1 MSGLTGFFQ
10 NLLGDSWG
18 DILGGGA
25 AAGMLYKAYD
35 DIGDIGTTGLEL
47 GQQLADLQLQQTQFQ
62 PYTVTT
68 GTGGQFSADADG
80 STMTLSPEQQA
91 FYQQMFGGAGSMFQ
105 NAMQGTAD
113 REAAIFQRMQDAM
126 RPEMERQQGA
136 LDDKLA
142 AQGRL
147 GVRTADYG
155 GTPEQL
161 ALSKAQEEARY
172 NAMLSAMGQAQA
184 EQAQQAALGSQF
196 LGASFMPQQQMLA
209 ALSPGLTAA
218 GQQQQAQMYGA
229 GLFGEATA
237 SGIDALL
244 GSAMGR
250 ANMIGAAGSG
260 LLGGIFGRSGE

>member
-1 MSGLTGFFQ
+1 MSGLTGIFQ
-10 NLLGDSWG
+10 DLLGDSWG

-35 DIGDIGTTGLEL
+35 DIGDIGTRGLQL
-47 GQQLADLQLQQTQFQ
+47 GQDLANLQLEQTQFR

-68 GTGGQFSADADG
+68 GTGGQFSATADG
-80 STMTLSPEQQA
+80 STMALSPEQQA

-126 RPEMERQQGA
+126 RPEMERQQSA
-136 LDDKLA
+136 LDRKLA

-147 GVRTADYG
+147 GVRTEEFG

-260 LLGGIFGRSGE
+260 LLGGIFGRKS

>member
-1 MSGLTGFFQ
+1 MSLESIFQ
-10 NLLGDSWG
+10 DLLGDNWG

-91 FYQQMFGGAGSMFQ
+91 FYQQMFGGAGTMFQ

-126 RPEMERQQGA
+126 RPEMERQQSA

-147 GVRTADYG
+147 GIRTADYG

-260 LLGGIFGRSGE
+260 LLGGIFGGGGQ